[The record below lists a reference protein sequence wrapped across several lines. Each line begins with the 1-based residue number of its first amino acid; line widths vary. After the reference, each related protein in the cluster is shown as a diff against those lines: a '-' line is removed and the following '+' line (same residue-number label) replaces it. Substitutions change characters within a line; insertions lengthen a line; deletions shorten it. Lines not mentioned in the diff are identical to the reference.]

1 MMAAGINA
9 MEAGMEKSLVIRI
22 GAPLLLMAP
31 VWAQAADGLV
41 APAAETL
48 WPRWQARIAVQA
60 ASVSPLAT
68 TNLFDAG
75 SAQRGV
81 RGGALFGDYYFAIP
95 SFGGFR
101 ASGGVVSGSLAGLPL
116 VTAPSGARLGVSVSS
131 STLPLN
137 NVGAELA
144 NTTTSPYLG
153 LGFSGA
159 PWHNGLSI
167 SADIGLVAE
176 RPGSSLGGGRAVFG
190 TQAMDNTARELRL
203 SPLLQLGVRYAF

>member
-1 MMAAGINA
+1 MMVAGINA
-9 MEAGMEKSLVIRI
+9 MGAGMKKSLVIRI
-22 GAPLLLMAP
+22 VGMSLLAAAPL
-31 VWAQAADGLV
+31 AQAADGLV

-75 SAQRGV
+75 GAQRGV
-81 RGGALFGDYYFAIP
+81 RGGALFGDYYFATP
-95 SFGGFR
+95 SFGSFR

-116 VTAPSGARLGVSVSS
+116 ATAAAGTRLGLSVSS
-131 STLPLN
+131 AALPLN
-137 NVGAELA
+137 SIGADA
-144 NTTTSPYLG
+144 ASASPYLG

-167 SADIGLVAE
+167 SADIGLIAE
-176 RPGSSLGGGRAVFG
+176 RPGTAPGSGRAVFG
-190 TQAMDNTARELRL
+190 SQAMDNAVRELRL
-203 SPLLQLGVRYAF
+203 SPLLQLGVRDSF

>member
-1 MMAAGINA
+1 MMAAGIGNA
-9 MEAGMEKSLVIRI
+9 MEAGMKKSLVIRI
-22 GAPLLLMAP
+22 GLPLLAAVPL
-31 VWAQAADGLV
+31 AQAADGLV

-68 TNLFDAG
+68 ANLFDASG
-75 SAQRGV
+75 GAQRGV
-81 RGGALFGDYYFAIP
+81 RGGAVFGDYYFATP
-95 SFGGFR
+95 SFGSFR

-116 VTAPSGARLGVSVSS
+116 ASAAAGTRLGLSVSS
-131 STLPLN
+131 SPLPLGST
-137 NVGAELA
+137 GADA
-144 NTTTSPYLG
+144 ASASPYLG

-176 RPGSSLGGGRAVFG
+176 RPGLGGSRAVFG
-190 TQAMDNTARELRL
+190 AQAMDNAVRELRL